1 MCTTKD
7 ETAVAMMQNLCSML
21 SGEMTSI
28 SMMMNGIKMIECNM
42 MMTWTSGDN
51 MMCKIIQKC
60 CDCMMNMMECGCTAV
75 ICMNNSPV
83 CCCC

>member
-1 MCTTKD
+1 MKIICTTKD

-42 MMTWTSGDN
+42 MMTWTSEDN

-60 CDCMMNMMECGCTAV
+60 CNVYEQCSRLLLLLIIT
-75 ICMNNSPV
+75 
-83 CCCC
+83 